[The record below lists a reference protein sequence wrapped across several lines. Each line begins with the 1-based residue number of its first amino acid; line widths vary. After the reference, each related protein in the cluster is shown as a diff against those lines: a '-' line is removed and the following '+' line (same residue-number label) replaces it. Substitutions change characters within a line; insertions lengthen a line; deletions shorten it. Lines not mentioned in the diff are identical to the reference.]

1 MIRLKRVYEPA
12 EAADGARFLVER
24 LWPRGLRKD
33 QLRMKAWLKDAAPTS
48 ELRKWFA
55 HDPAKWAG
63 FQKKYRA
70 ELKDRPE
77 GWRPILE
84 AAGRGPVTL
93 LFSSHDL
100 EHNNAV
106 VLKKFLAAKLTR
118 VAK

>member
-1 MIRLKRVYEPA
+1 M
-12 EAADGARFLVER
+12 
-24 LWPRGLRKD
+24 
-33 QLRMKAWLKDAAPTS
+33 QAWLKDAAPTS

-55 HDPAKWAG
+55 HDQAKWAD

-77 GWRPILE
+77 GWHPILE
-84 AAGRGPVTL
+84 AARRGPVTL

-106 VLKKFLAAKLTR
+106 ALKRFLSAKLTR
-118 VAK
+118 AAK